1 MERLRKVIAQL
12 LPAPVAGTGHGE
24 EMPSVGMLP
33 KVLGKHKTLSQDELA
48 QLTLKTL
55 QYSAAGIKL
64 VQEGV
69 LPPWT
74 AWDFGVITNHD
85 WGVTSRS
92 TTQDLII
99 RAQAEGRLHALNQ
112 LPGPWQEAH
121 TMEAKVELTRD
132 VQKAFQLG
140 GDVFQFASWQLRY
153 GDLGLS
159 SNIAVPSISTVG
171 YGEGVQLRFAPRVI
185 LAHPAD
191 AERVSRIHV
200 RKEGNFEPA
209 LFGSIISTTD
219 NDDWREQRKC
229 LSEAFLP
236 LSSLAEILPVSL
248 ARANQ
253 CTSRLREAA
262 SEGTAVDMSDFL
274 LHEAQAQLQLAL
286 LGASQE
292 LMDST
297 NSGIRATFAGD
308 LDQAKVGT
316 ISKTIEE
323 ILSAAQVDKSLAL
336 PTDGHPVKGPLA
348 RAVQVAQ
355 DSGMDKSAA
364 FGNLLLILFA
374 GHDTT
379 GHTMTWLLFEAARRP
394 EVQQRLQQEADS
406 FFTALGGRDLAYADL
421 GSGHLTY
428 MDRCITET
436 LRLWPAVA
444 SGTYRQL
451 QFDEEVHGIG
461 GAMVTLPRG
470 TPVNIVNW
478 SRHRN
483 PELWG
488 ADADDFN
495 PERKFFNEEMTHV
508 GCPMAARNPQS
519 QRFSPFAHQPR
530 SCLGRNFAQME
541 MRLIMLNLFRDFN
554 FKLAPPYDTLVGSK
568 MGPTPG
574 QHEFRGVNRATMG
587 PMDLERSS
595 EHRWGM
601 RPLYALKMHVQL
613 RKGLTTH

>member
-1 MERLRKVIAQL
+1 M
-12 LPAPVAGTGHGE
+12 
-24 EMPSVGMLP
+24 
-33 KVLGKHKTLSQDELA
+33 
-48 QLTLKTL
+48 
-55 QYSAAGIKL
+55 
-64 VQEGV
+64 
-69 LPPWT
+69 
-74 AWDFGVITNHD
+74 
-85 WGVTSRS
+85 
-92 TTQDLII
+92 
-99 RAQAEGRLHALNQ
+99 
-112 LPGPWQEAH
+112 
-121 TMEAKVELTRD
+121 
-132 VQKAFQLG
+132 G

-153 GDLGLS
+153 GDCGLG
-159 SNIAVPSISTVG
+159 SNIAVPSVNSIG
-171 YGEGVQLRFAPRVI
+171 FGDGVQLRFAPRVI
-185 LAHPAD
+185 LAHPED
-191 AERVSRIHV
+191 AERVSRLHV

-209 LFGSIISTTD
+209 LFDSIISTTD
-219 NDDWREQRKC
+219 NDSWREQRKC
-229 LSEAFLP
+229 LNEAFLP

-248 ARANQ
+248 ARAKQ
-253 CTSRLREAA
+253 CASRLREAA
-262 SEGTAVDMSDFL
+262 SEGIPVDMSDFL

-297 NSGIRATFAGD
+297 NSDIRATFAGD
-308 LDQAKVGT
+308 LEPAKIGT
-316 ISKTIEE
+316 VSKTIGE
-323 ILSAAQVDKSLAL
+323 LLGAAKLDQSLAL
-336 PTDGHPVKGPLA
+336 PSDGHPVRGPLA
-348 RAVQVAQ
+348 RVLQVAQ
-355 DSGMDKSAA
+355 DSGMERSTA

-379 GHTMTWLLFEAARRP
+379 GHTMTWLLFEATRRP
-394 EVQQRLQQEADS
+394 EVQRRLQQEADS
-406 FFTALGGRDLAYADL
+406 FFAALGGRDPAYADL
-421 GSGHLTY
+421 GSGQLAY

-451 QFDEEVHGIG
+451 QFDEEVRGIN
-461 GAMVTLPRG
+461 GAMVSLPRG

-488 ADADDFN
+488 EDADDFN
-495 PERKFFNEEMTHV
+495 PDRKFLAQEMAHV

-541 MRLIMLNLFRDFN
+541 MRLILLNLFRDFD
-554 FKLAPPYDTLVGSK
+554 FKLAPPYDTLIGSK
-568 MGPTPG
+568 MGPAPE

-595 EHRWGM
+595 EHHWGT

-613 RKGLTTH
+613 RNG